1 MRTAISVGGADSG
14 RQRDWPDVLTY
25 VTEAER
31 MGIDECWSVEAWGL
45 DAVTPLGYLAGHT
58 SRIRLGTSIA
68 QISARVP
75 VMTAMTAMTL
85 AAMSGDRF
93 SLGLGVS
100 GPQVVEGLHGVPFA
114 RPLTRLREY
123 MDILD
128 LAFAGEKLVYSGS
141 AYTLPLPGGE
151 GKALRLS
158 QPANASIP
166 VYLAALGPK
175 ALELTGER
183 ADGWLGTSF
192 VPETAEAFLGPIRE
206 AAERA
211 GRSLADID
219 IQAGGRLAF
228 GDAEAMMDSLK
239 RGLAF
244 SLGAMGSPQTN
255 FYNRA
260 YQRGGYADAAL
271 EVQQL
276 WVAGR
281 REEAIAAVPDE
292 LALRTGFV
300 GTDDM
305 VLARLRAYRDA
316 GVNTVRL
323 RPDGDTV
330 SARLDTLAHG
340 LDLIRH
346 LGQE

>member
-1 MRTAISVGGADSG
+1 
-14 RQRDWPDVLTY
+14 
-25 VTEAER
+25 
-31 MGIDECWSVEAWGL
+31 
-45 DAVTPLGYLAGHT
+45 
-58 SRIRLGTSIA
+58 
-68 QISARVP
+68 
-75 VMTAMTAMTL
+75 MTL

-141 AYTLPLPGGE
+141 AYTLPLAGGE

-158 QPANASIP
+158 QPANTSIP

-228 GDAEAMMDSLK
+228 GDAEGMMASLK
-239 RGLAF
+239 RSLAF

-260 YQRGGYADAAL
+260 YQRGGYADAAIK
-271 EVQQL
+271 VQQL

-281 REEAIAAVPDE
+281 RDEAIAAVPDE

-305 VLARLRAYRDA
+305 VLGRLRAYRDA

-323 RPDGDTV
+323 RPDGGTV
-330 SARLDTLAHG
+330 TDRLDTLARG
-340 LDLIRH
+340 LDLIRR
-346 LGQE
+346 LDEE